1 MSTDNLRLPFK
12 SVGGALLFTVL
23 LGPLGLLYAS
33 QRGALLMLFLLLVAM
48 SGQFKFLIL
57 LVWVG
62 SCVWSVSAVERFN
75 RKNIKS

>member
-1 MSTDNLRLPFK
+1 MSVENIRLPFK

-23 LGPLGLLYAS
+23 LGPVGLLYAS
-33 QRGALLMLFLLLVAM
+33 LRGALLMMCLLLIAL
-48 SGQFKFLIL
+48 SGSFKFLIL
-57 LVWVG
+57 MVWVG